1 MCVGGGR
8 GASVNSYEL
17 STDCTAQLEDDVH
30 GTVFMDRYSCL
41 CYRKIPVSV
50 SLVTWQWLRVWE
62 ELKLSDDLV
71 LVNVWEIPC

>member
-1 MCVGGGR
+1 MTCMEQ
-8 GASVNSYEL
+8 SL
-17 STDCTAQLEDDVH
+17 WT
-30 GTVFMDRYSCL
+30 GTVVYATE
-41 CYRKIPVSV
+41 KIPVSV